1 MNTTGKQKDQITPV
15 KRAGKLKAW
24 RQTTLRALLY
34 LNASTCSHSVGLP
47 FLDVVYFITVPV
59 GLTGSRIISQEQRS
73 YVSVIVAISL
83 LQRRFMKLKDKK
95 FTSVKTRQLLQTT
108 LEDEHS

>member
-1 MNTTGKQKDQITPV
+1 MLIACGSQRVNPRQMNTTGKQKDQITPV

-34 LNASTCSHSVGLP
+34 LNASTCSHRVGLP

-59 GLTGSRIISQEQRS
+59 GCNWKSHYFSGAAQLRIGDCC
-73 YVSVIVAISL
+73 
-83 LQRRFMKLKDKK
+83 DKP
-95 FTSVKTRQLLQTT
+95 SVKAFYETER
-108 LEDEHS
+108 